1 MILAIAGAVALSLQ
15 LETGVVSMSSA
26 PDDFWYEGAL
36 KHDTDFQTIAFG
48 AGLRADAGN
57 FQFTLGWRNLGNQ
70 HQSADII
77 ADATYFACRAK
88 PATCPK
94 PVSYWTETGDEQQT
108 YAELGYAF
116 RILGTW
122 KLVPSIGIAET
133 RIGSHVTFYDPAPDG
148 SLTKLRTGHWGE
160 CSASPTTAPKAF
172 AGLTLQRGAFG
183 VGVDYL
189 NTEPNRGANNC
200 SSPIQGSSATYL
212 RVTYNIGGTK

>member
-1 MILAIAGAVALSLQ
+1 MILTIAGAVALSLQ
-15 LETGVVSMSSA
+15 LETGWIHMTSA
-26 PDDFWYEGAL
+26 PDDFWYEQAL
-36 KHDTDFQTIAFG
+36 PHTTDFDSAAFG
-48 AGLRADAGN
+48 AGLRADVGR

-77 ADATYFACRAK
+77 ADAKYFACK
-88 PATCPK
+88 DHPSTCPK
-94 PVSYWTETGDEQQT
+94 PVSYWTETGDVQQT

-133 RIGSHVTFYDPAPDG
+133 RIGSHVNFYDPAPDG
-148 SLTKLRTGHWGE
+148 TLTKLRTYE
-160 CSASPTTAPKAF
+160 PCSAGPQTLPRVF
-172 AGLTLQRGAFG
+172 AGLTLQHGNLG

-212 RVTYNIGGTK
+212 RITYNIGGTK